1 MSVVDITLSHDM
13 LGFGSGDGWL
23 ISEVEDLL
31 RNYSKQ
37 RLDHMH
43 LIRTFTPEH
52 NCMVLSLSKGPG
64 HEKIFEIFV
73 SADDEPD
80 ADSEVLVLVHKEY
93 CPKLYALLEVD
104 PSEPYAQILFREIV
118 HWEEDMPEFF
128 FCNWSPIQ
136 TGVAKDMASISFGPD
151 NGDDFLHF
159 VALVVRVVK
168 CIMDLDLSDD
178 EDDYDGPRRGRFQF
192 LRSSAEH

>member
-1 MSVVDITLSHDM
+1 M
-13 LGFGSGDGWL
+13 
-23 ISEVEDLL
+23 
-31 RNYSKQ
+31 
-37 RLDHMH
+37 
-43 LIRTFTPEH
+43 
-52 NCMVLSLSKGPG
+52 
-64 HEKIFEIFV
+64 
-73 SADDEPD
+73 
-80 ADSEVLVLVHKEY
+80 VLVHKEY

-104 PSEPYAQILFREIV
+104 PSEHYAQILFREIV
-118 HWEEDMPEFF
+118 HWEEDMLEFF

-136 TGVAKDMASISFGPD
+136 TGVAKVMASISFGLD

>member
-1 MSVVDITLSHDM
+1 MSVVDITLSQDM

-43 LIRTFTPEH
+43 LNRTFTPEH

-73 SADDEPD
+73 SAEPD

-104 PSEPYAQILFREIV
+104 PSEHYAQILFREIV

-136 TGVAKDMASISFGPD
+136 TGVAKDMASICFGT
-151 NGDDFLHF
+151 DDWEDYLHF
-159 VALVVRVVK
+159 HALVVAIVK
-168 CIMDLDLSDD
+168 CLMDLDLSDD
-178 EDDYDGPRRGRFQF
+178 EDDEDEYDGQGRFQF

>member
-43 LIRTFTPEH
+43 LIRTLTPEH

-80 ADSEVLVLVHKEY
+80 ADSEVFI
-93 CPKLYALLEVD
+93 A
-104 PSEPYAQILFREIV
+104 
-118 HWEEDMPEFF
+118 
-128 FCNWSPIQ
+128 
-136 TGVAKDMASISFGPD
+136 G
-151 NGDDFLHF
+151 
-159 VALVVRVVK
+159 
-168 CIMDLDLSDD
+168 
-178 EDDYDGPRRGRFQF
+178 
-192 LRSSAEH
+192 LR